1 MSTRQPKKNERSQ
14 LLSDNENEAIFAAFG
29 WGCSSLSTA
38 VVQLYL
44 GDTTNKQKWNKRCC
58 GVVCF
63 VKDNPQRSYFIRLF
77 DPKTCK
83 VVWEQELYNHF
94 AYKTPRDYFHTF
106 EADDCQAGLNFASE
120 MEAAHFKKMVEGKLM
135 ERVQKRME
143 RQKHKQHGNRGNAG
157 GSNQPPGAINVGSG
171 APPPKVN
178 LTEVKPNNNGKNIP
192 NKKDKGAKGKKK
204 ITKEDIS
211 TPTDFRHVS
220 HVGWD
225 PNTGLD
231 MQKLDP
237 EMKTLMEQIGIEQS
251 QVDEETI
258 DFIYDFVDKQGGID
272 ALRKEMAQQKSTPS
286 GPPPPPPSRVP
297 APTPAGPRGAPPP
310 LPPTGGRPQMAPHSP
325 SPSGT
330 RPPPT
335 PNRQLG
341 HGAPPPPIKGPAAPP
356 PPPPGRHVAPP
367 PPPGVG
373 APPPPPPPPPSAPA
387 APPPPPMGAMP
398 SNPGRAGLLSEIHK
412 GAALKP
418 VEPGAGA
425 GVRQGGDARG
435 NLLDSIKKGTTLRPS
450 IRAQVE
456 VDNSPPAA
464 AEPKGGIVG
473 ALAAALAQRKN
484 VMQDSD
490 DDDEGSDDIDD
501 EEWSD

>member
-1 MSTRQPKKNERSQ
+1 MSTRQHKENERSQ
-14 LLSDNENEAIFAAFG
+14 LLSDNENEAIFGAFG
-29 WGCSSLSTA
+29 RGCTSLSTA

-44 GDTTNKQKWNKRCC
+44 GDTTNKQKWNKNCC
-58 GVVCF
+58 GVLCF
-63 VKDNPQRSYFIRLF
+63 VKDNPQRSFFIRLF
-77 DPKTCK
+77 DLKARQ

-106 EADDCQAGLNFASE
+106 EAHDCQAGLNFASE
-120 MEAAHFKKMVEGKLM
+120 MEAAHFKKMVDRKLM
-135 ERVQKRME
+135 ERDQRRME
-143 RQKHKQHGNRGNAG
+143 RQKHRQHGNRGNAG

-171 APPPKVN
+171 APPAKVN

-192 NKKDKGAKGKKK
+192 NNKKDKGAKGKRK

-237 EMKTLMEQIGIEQS
+237 EMKTLFEQIGIEQS

-258 DFIYDFVDKQGGID
+258 DFIYDFVEKQGGID
-272 ALRKEMAQQKSTPS
+272 ALRKEMAQQKCT
-286 GPPPPPPSRVP
+286 PPPTPRRVPQHAGPEVAPQPLPPPSD
-297 APTPAGPRGAPPP
+297 
-310 LPPTGGRPQMAPHSP
+310 RPQMAPQTL
-325 SPSGT
+325 SPSGA
-330 RPPPT
+330 RT
-335 PNRQLG
+335 PSILNR
-341 HGAPPPPIKGPAAPP
+341 HGAPLPPTKVPAAPP
-356 PPPPGRHVAPP
+356 PPPPDRHAAPAPSPGVKAPP
-367 PPPGVG
+367 P
-373 APPPPPPPPPSAPA
+373 APPSPLPIN
-387 APPPPPMGAMP
+387 AMP
-398 SNPGRAGLLSEIHK
+398 SNPGLSENHK

-425 GVRQGGDARG
+425 GVKQGGYAME
-435 NLLDSIKKGTTLRPS
+435 NLLGSIRKGTTLRP
-450 IRAQVE
+450 VK

-473 ALAAALAQRKN
+473 ALEAALAWRKN